1 MDNIVVL
8 SQLKN
13 VKKLHQRIF
22 NVFIAATG
30 ILALQDITGYLNG
43 SELEVTN
50 TLLCLSL
57 LIWRMIYS
65 RSISNILGFFY
76 HIKWARHLCSL
87 YKVATARLKN
97 DVWSNQLPVTT
108 MFARSRLPRSLLNAH
123 CAAPGV
129 WFAWGAEIL
138 GWDGW
143 VLLIVG
149 FGGE

>member
-30 ILALQDITGYLNG
+30 ILALQDITGYLKG

-57 LIWRMIYS
+57 FIWRIIYS

-76 HIKWARHLCSL
+76 HIK
-87 YKVATARLKN
+87 
-97 DVWSNQLPVTT
+97 
-108 MFARSRLPRSLLNAH
+108 
-123 CAAPGV
+123 
-129 WFAWGAEIL
+129 
-138 GWDGW
+138 
-143 VLLIVG
+143 
-149 FGGE
+149 